1 MHIAEILTL
10 RDYYRDFRFRGRIDN
25 LPNYARSTNRWVLI
39 AKEFFYFGANAKGI
53 QSIPSQN
60 LAHPFE
66 KMGPGFRSDFTQA
79 FIRDFESWLYAQSPV
94 GIQGSPCG
102 GHPSRALLPHT
113 SRPSCNGKSAKGS
126 CNNWHQCGSAR
137 PDSSGSSRGIPP
149 NGKRSVD

>member
-79 FIRDFESWLYAQSPV
+79 FIRDFESWLTPNLRSAFKGRLAEVIRAGLFYRIQVVRLVMVSPQKGAATT
-94 GIQGSPCG
+94 GI
-102 GHPSRALLPHT
+102 
-113 SRPSCNGKSAKGS
+113 SAEA
-126 CNNWHQCGSAR
+126 HVR
-137 PDSSGSSRGIPP
+137 IPP
-149 NGKRSVD
+149 AVRVAFLPTEKGR